1 MPVPRCRKNLSTES
15 PCGFLTILRFRQSV
29 RAVTLIVE
37 FPAIRSNTDYFRATP
52 TRGLSLAL
60 SYEMDQRMESP
71 KIVET
76 PEFAGA
82 NKTNTSFLSPLERR
96 LAPLVIPRIP
106 KWLETYHLTMLTL
119 VWSLMILV
127 FSFLAAR
134 NIRWLW
140 AVSVMIAL
148 QWVTDHYDGKVG
160 KYRNT
165 GLVRWGYYMDHL
177 LDYFFLC
184 SVIIGYSFILP
195 ERSRFQLLLL
205 LALFAAYDFSTFLA
219 FSAMGNLKISYLK
232 FGPTEFRLAL
242 IVINGLLIS
251 FGTKH
256 MIGGLKWVNAGAAVG
271 LCFLIY
277 ATQKK
282 IWRLDMEGR
291 EPLRKADTLL
301 DKPYAPAKECTY

>member
-1 MPVPRCRKNLSTES
+1 
-15 PCGFLTILRFRQSV
+15 
-29 RAVTLIVE
+29 
-37 FPAIRSNTDYFRATP
+37 
-52 TRGLSLAL
+52 
-60 SYEMDQRMESP
+60 
-71 KIVET
+71 
-76 PEFAGA
+76 
-82 NKTNTSFLSPLERR
+82 
-96 LAPLVIPRIP
+96 
-106 KWLETYHLTMLTL
+106 MLTL
-119 VWSLMILV
+119 LWSLLILV

-134 NIRWLW
+134 NMRWLW
-140 AVSVMIAL
+140 MVSLIIAL

-219 FSAMGNLKISYLK
+219 FTATQQLKISYLK

-242 IVINGLLIS
+242 IIINGLMIS
-251 FGTKH
+251 FGTRY
-256 MIGGLKWVNAGAAVG
+256 MISGLKWVNLGAAVG

-277 ATQKK
+277 GTQKK
-282 IWRLDMEGR
+282 IWQLDMEGR
-291 EPLRKADTLL
+291 QLKPFVKPEALL
-301 DKPYAPAKECTY
+301 EKPYVPAKECTY